1 MRSTEAASR
10 LLGYGA
16 AVIHEAYGREGA
28 LGGGI
33 RPVWAGASVAGP
45 CRTVLI
51 PAGDNLGIHVALESA
66 EPGEVLC
73 VGSDGPSDY
82 GVWGEVATTYALRKR
97 VAGLVTTLGVR
108 DVRAIQALHFPVFAS
123 SIEIQGTVKSEPG
136 LHQVPLKLGRS
147 TVHPGD
153 WIIGDE
159 DGCVVISADRLM
171 ATLDAA
177 ERKIALEK
185 EAKDKILDG
194 MSSRQAL
201 GLP

>member
-1 MRSTEAASR
+1 MTSTEAAAR
-10 LLGYGA
+10 LQGYGA
-16 AVIHEAYGREGA
+16 AVIHEAYGRAGA

-51 PAGDNLGIHVALESA
+51 PPGDNLGIHIALESA
-66 EPGEVLC
+66 DPGEVLC
-73 VGSDGPSDY
+73 VGCDGPSDY

-97 VAGLVTTLGVR
+97 VAGLVTSLGVR
-108 DVRAIQALHFPVFAS
+108 DVRAIEALHFPVFAS
-123 SIEIQGTVKSEPG
+123 SIEIQGTIKHEPG
-136 LHQVPLKLGRS
+136 LHQVPIELGRA

-153 WIIGDE
+153 WIVGDD
-159 DGCVVISADRLM
+159 DGCVVISADRVM

-177 ERKIALEK
+177 ARKMAFEK
-185 EAKDKILDG
+185 GAKDKIRDG
-194 MSSRQAL
+194 LSSRQAL